1 MRSATEIV
9 LWWSKMNNFERDEA
23 EIKADLEKFFALYK
37 TTPTAVYKHY
47 DIDDNLIYVGIASD
61 VTVRQTTHFKTSE
74 WQQEIQNVFVEWH
87 HSRLRAEIR
96 EILLIKAFRPK
107 HNKVHNNNNLAELAI
122 FNRFETFAKK
132 LRQSLNQL
140 CLFIDDMWDECDA
153 IGEEIKQLERFS
165 KLKRKGSV
173 GYKKIK
179 DEIERL
185 TERTYEIEW
194 EIEMWLM
201 DDAFDAA
208 QIQRCLL
215 NEDPYRYILQRFFN
229 SYHLEIDTSKSSWD
243 ISFLSKIVDRCNKEI
258 NDCDKKFQGREILY
272 LKDRNISPVKQRHC
286 FLPFNQTSQESIH
299 YGM

>member
-1 MRSATEIV
+1 
-9 LWWSKMNNFERDEA
+9 MNNFERDEA

-47 DIDDNLIYVGIASD
+47 DIDDNLIYVGVASD
-61 VTVRQTTHFKTSE
+61 VTVRQSTHFKMSK
-74 WQQEIQNVFVEWH
+74 WQQEIQNVSVEWH
-87 HSRLRAEIR
+87 YSRLRAEIR

-107 HNKVHNNNNLAELAI
+107 YNKVHNNDNWAEFAI
-122 FNRFETFAKK
+122 ANRFETFAKK
-132 LRQSLNQL
+132 LRQSLSQL

-153 IGEEIKQLERFS
+153 LREEIEQLERFS
-165 KLKRKGSV
+165 KRKRKGSV

-185 TERTYEIEW
+185 TDRTYEIEW

-229 SYHLEIDTSKSSWD
+229 SYHLEIDITQSNFQTNFSND
-243 ISFLSKIVDRCNKEI
+243 IVESCNKEF
-258 NDCDKKFQGREILY
+258 NDCKKRFESREILY
-272 LKDRNISPVKQRHC
+272 LRNRNILPVKQKHC
-286 FLPFNQTSQESIH
+286 FIPFFQTPEELIWKALDH
-299 YGM
+299 GV